1 MRRIALRFLA
11 AAAALAAGA
20 SLARADTFDRL
31 QLRLNGHASVV
42 GAYVDQSNMDGLD
55 QGVFAID
62 TGLLGSASL
71 PLDGGNEIGA
81 RIAFDVDYASNFDSF
96 LNDAG
101 SSNVLDEL
109 WLYWEGNF
117 GRFQIGLDDG
127 SARILGLVP
136 PSVTQSIRVD
146 NPEVFLLGYP
156 CKLFCSSDPQAPGS
170 LFSPNGMQLRSD
182 IHSSDDYIKLIYTT
196 PNFGGLRLSVSYA
209 PDGTRDPGQLFGKD
223 EINEQGR
230 IWDFAANYVTTFGAV
245 DLGFSTGYVTGDNV
259 NKQGFLAGDL
269 EDWGGAARLGYREW
283 TLGGAFRR
291 TNVAGAGPV
300 VAGFNYNV
308 IDGLYTDVWSAGLT
322 YETGPWMVGANY
334 VYADE
339 ELLFSS
345 VNQQG
350 SGLQFAGGYTFNENF
365 KTTVGYQHF
374 EFDGPGNQCFT
385 DAGGGFGCDTLDGNV
400 GYLETTFSF

>member
-1 MRRIALRFLA
+1 MTPFTAL
-11 AAAALAAGA
+11 AGA

-156 CKLFCSSDPQAPGS
+156 CKLLCSSGRPG
-170 LFSPNGMQLRSD
+170 LSPW
-182 IHSSDDYIKLIYTT
+182 H
-196 PNFGGLRLSVSYA
+196 PA
-209 PDGTRDPGQLFGKD
+209 
-223 EINEQGR
+223 GR
-230 IWDFAANYVTTFGAV
+230 H
-245 DLGFSTGYVTGDNV
+245 LHL
-259 NKQGFLAGDL
+259 Q
-269 EDWGGAARLGYREW
+269 ARLGR
-283 TLGGAFRR
+283 
-291 TNVAGAGPV
+291 
-300 VAGFNYNV
+300 
-308 IDGLYTDVWSAGLT
+308 
-322 YETGPWMVGANY
+322 PW
-334 VYADE
+334 
-339 ELLFSS
+339 
-345 VNQQG
+345 
-350 SGLQFAGGYTFNENF
+350 
-365 KTTVGYQHF
+365 
-374 EFDGPGNQCFT
+374 C
-385 DAGGGFGCDTLDGNV
+385 
-400 GYLETTFSF
+400 